1 MGRKVYFTDK
11 QERQII
17 SFFENSHQMMVD
29 PNNIDNSGV
38 IALFRVCR
46 DYCRRTSG
54 GFKMTHE
61 MPSTEEKAAIRAE
74 LMNNL
79 DKLSIRYYERI

>member
-1 MGRKVYFTDK
+1 MGAKVNFTYK
-11 QERQII
+11 QEQQII
-17 SFFENSHQMMVD
+17 SFFENAHRSIVD
-29 PNNIDNSGV
+29 PNNIDNAGV

-54 GFKMTHE
+54 GFKMGYE
-61 MPSTEEKAAIRAE
+61 MPSAEEKAEIRAE